1 MQREYLQTVLMD
13 GSTTELLM
21 LDRQQE
27 FTVNENNFSIWKVES
42 CSTVLQW
49 ILKMEDIQ
57 KCFDNFS
64 YFHMQCICN

>member
-27 FTVNENNFSIWKVES
+27 FTVNENNFSI
-42 CSTVLQW
+42 
-49 ILKMEDIQ
+49 
-57 KCFDNFS
+57 
-64 YFHMQCICN
+64 